1 MFFATYIAGMKKI
14 IAAFLM
20 IFPLS
25 AVADGNPMFGAG
37 HDNSVTVHVAQGTGP
52 GTLFKL
58 VQPGLWKFEPMT
70 LFMAQYSQPITIFR
84 LPARQN
90 LHLAQNAGYR
100 ADRGLS
106 FVAAGIS
113 WDAALINWRGFYAG
127 IGLGPYMR
135 DSHDRRV
142 SSRLVFGEKVFIG
155 KNLGDRWRAELFTLH
170 FSNGNFTSTNHGYN
184 YSGLAVGYS
193 F

>member
-1 MFFATYIAGMKKI
+1 MKKT

-20 IFPLS
+20 IFNM
-25 AVADGNPMFGAG
+25 AAAAAGNPMFGAS
-37 HDNSVTVHVAQGTGP
+37 HDNSVSIYIAQGTGA

-58 VQPGLWKFEPMT
+58 VQPGLWNFEPMT

-90 LHLAQNAGYR
+90 LHFVQNVGYKS
-100 ADRGLS
+100 DKGLS

-113 WDAALINWRGFYAG
+113 LDAALINWRGFYAG

-135 DSHDRRV
+135 DVHDRRV
-142 SSRLVFGEKVFIG
+142 SSRLVFGEKFFIG
-155 KNLGDRWRAELFTLH
+155 KNLGDQWRAELFTLH
-170 FSNGNFTSTNHGYN
+170 FSNGNFTPINYGYN
-184 YSGLAVGYS
+184 YAGLAVSRS